1 MDERVMQFR
10 VGVVFLATFLITAIL
25 LVLFG
30 KLPSYIGGTYDIQ
43 ILLSDASGVTKDTP
57 LRKSGLLIGRVESVQ
72 LIDRD
77 SKALVTAKVQDDKVI
92 YQNEDCWIARNLL
105 SGDTALSFIPNPNK
119 PGAGKPIQR
128 DVPLVGKI
136 SEDPTGVK
144 RVLEDALKSPI
155 DTVNSTGK
163 ALTAASEQLGKA
175 AQKIEEIFDPETQ
188 RNAKSVLRDAAASLK
203 TIQSVLGDEAS
214 RKKLTDAMAK
224 LPDTLDNMNHA
235 FHRADETLGKFTE
248 RSPVD
253 GKTPV
258 ERMVGAIDMTERTL
272 RKFSQ
277 PAREGE
283 LAPTE
288 QIAKAMENI
297 NDITSLMRTIVTR
310 IEQGEGSLGALM
322 NDRQLYDRL
331 NRAAKNIEE
340 VSRELKPIM
349 DDARVFSDKIA
360 RHPGVIVRDAVKPGV
375 GIK

>member
-10 VGVVFLATFLITAIL
+10 VGVVFLAALLFTLIL
-25 LVLFG
+25 LTLFG
-30 KLPSYIGGTYDIQ
+30 GLPSFVGYYDIQ

-57 LRKSGLLIGRVESVQ
+57 VRKSGLVIGRVESVR
-72 LIDRD
+72 LIDND
-77 SKALVTAKVQDDKVI
+77 TKALVTAKIKSDNFI

-119 PGAGKPIQR
+119 PGAGKPIDR
-128 DVPLVGKI
+128 ETPLVGRI

-144 RVLEDALKSPI
+144 QVLEDALRSPV

-163 ALTAASEQLGKA
+163 ALKEASEELGKA
-175 AQKIEEIFDPETQ
+175 AHKVGELFDDKT
-188 RNAKSVLRDAAASLK
+188 RDDFKSVLEAAANALK
-203 TIQSVLGDEAS
+203 VLGTKENQE
-214 RKKLTDAMAK
+214 KLAKALNDLPGMLKGMNSTFERTDQM
-224 LPDTLDNMNHA
+224 LSQ
-235 FHRADETLGKFTE
+235 FTQQ
-248 RSPVD
+248 SPVD

-258 ERMVGAIDMTERTL
+258 KRMVDTIELTERTL
-272 RKFSQ
+272 RKFSE
-277 PAREGE
+277 PAHEGE

-297 NDITSLMRTIVTR
+297 NDITSVIRTIVSR
-310 IEQGEGSLGALM
+310 IDQGQGSLGALM

-331 NRAAKNIEE
+331 NHAARNIEE
-340 VSRELKPIM
+340 VSQKLKPIV

-360 RHPGVIVRDAVKPGV
+360 RHPGVIVRDAVKPGI